1 MEEEE
6 EEEKS
11 WSLEK
16 SKRSSIG
23 KLESTVLDT
32 PSPYTSIF
40 FLSLTHYSFIFW
52 LSASMG
58 FRERERE
65 KCGGDEIYKYL
76 KEEGGREQRN
86 VLKGV

>member
-40 FLSLTHYSFIFW
+40 FLYLSHTIDLFFGSLPQW
-52 LSASMG
+52 VLE
-58 FRERERE
+58 RERERE
-65 KCGGDEIYKYL
+65 REVW
-76 KEEGGREQRN
+76 GR
-86 VLKGV
+86 

>member
-40 FLSLTHYSFIFW
+40 FLYLSHTIALFFGSLPQW
-52 LSASMG
+52 VL
-58 FRERERE
+58 ERERE
-65 KCGGDEIYKYL
+65 KCGGDEISKYL

>member
-65 KCGGDEIYKYL
+65 VW
-76 KEEGGREQRN
+76 GR
-86 VLKGV
+86 